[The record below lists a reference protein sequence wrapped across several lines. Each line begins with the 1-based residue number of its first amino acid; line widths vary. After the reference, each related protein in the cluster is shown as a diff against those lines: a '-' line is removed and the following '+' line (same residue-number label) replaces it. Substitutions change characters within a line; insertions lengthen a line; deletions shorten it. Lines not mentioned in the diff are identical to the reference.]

1 MGYPCLHAWTLRAM
15 FIPQSS
21 GDAVKYLF
29 ALIVVPACIATVIA
43 MTQVDLFAG
52 TFVRYMRKIS

>member
-1 MGYPCLHAWTLRAM
+1 M

-21 GDAVKYLF
+21 GDAVKYLS
-29 ALIVVPACIATVIA
+29 ALIVVPTCIATVIA
-43 MTQVDLFAG
+43 MTQVDLSAG